1 MWRAA
6 SAEWAKLAP
15 QECKGHATDRW
26 TQIAAM
32 RGKNDAKP
40 AKPHRLM
47 VSGPVVWCNTCGAY
61 ACAAPLLLAQP
72 CSGRPTKTT
81 ARDRCRQLA
90 RLRAGEHPETRK
102 TLNLPI
108 PIEEWKVN
116 VEKRKNAGPTQDALH
131 HSPRPPPAISRDGT
145 EFTRAFIRRG
155 KPAEAPVLGGPLNR
169 ITARLKRTNATTET
183 EPPLKRTRVKV
194 EEFLN
199 STELADADL
208 VGFWSRDESDS
219 DEKFSST
226 DEMIDTDTEERIV
239 DLPTSFSLLNFRA

>member
-1 MWRAA
+1 MTRTSGGWWCGVCRAA

-108 PIEEWKVN
+108 PIEEWKAN
-116 VEKRKNAGPTQDALH
+116 VEKRKNAKPTQDALH
-131 HSPRPPPAISRDGT
+131 HSPRPPPAISDDGT

-155 KPAEAPVLGGPLNR
+155 RPDEAPVHGGPLDK
-169 ITARLKRTNATTET
+169 ITARLKRANAATET
-183 EPPLKRTRVKV
+183 EQPRPKRTKVKV

-199 STELADADL
+199 SIDLADPDL
-208 VGFWSRDESDS
+208 VEFLE
-219 DEKFSST
+219 
-226 DEMIDTDTEERIV
+226 
-239 DLPTSFSLLNFRA
+239 P